1 MSRFLITGGAGF
13 IGSHLADRLL
23 SLGQRVSV
31 LDNLSTGSVD
41 NLAHLRAHP
50 DFEFVM
56 DEVGN
61 TRVLAEL
68 VDAADAIF
76 HLAATVGVQK
86 IIDSPVET
94 IVNNVH
100 GTETVLDAAA
110 KKRRKT
116 VIASTSEVYGKS
128 TALPFREDG
137 DLVLGATSKSRWSY
151 ACSKAIDE
159 FLAIAY
165 WREKKSPAV
174 VARLFNTIGPRQ
186 SGQYGMVVPRFIS
199 QALDG
204 QDVTV
209 YGSGEQT
216 RSFTY
221 VEDVVTW
228 LILLA
233 QDDRAVGEIFNLGN
247 PNEVTITDLA
257 RRIIQLTDSSSKI
270 RLVPYDE
277 AYESGFEDMG
287 RREPDITKV
296 VGLTGYRPRIDLDEA
311 LRRSIEWF
319 RQRRTEE
326 QQGQLKLAPVLRGAP
341 SAASSE

>member
-1 MSRFLITGGAGF
+1 MPKFLITGGAGF
-13 IGSHLADRLL
+13 IGSHLAERLL
-23 SLGQRVSV
+23 ALGQRVSV
-31 LDNLSTGSVD
+31 LDNLSTGSIA
-41 NLAHLRAHP
+41 NLAHLRSHP

-56 DEVGN
+56 DEIGN
-61 TRVLAEL
+61 ERVVAEL
-68 VDAADAIF
+68 VDAADVVF

-100 GTETVLDAAA
+100 GTEIVLNAVA
-110 KKRRKT
+110 KKRRKA

-128 TALPFREDG
+128 ASLPFREDG
-137 DLVLGATSKSRWSY
+137 DLVLGPTSKSRWSY

-165 WREKKSPAV
+165 WREKKTPAV

-186 SGQYGMVVPRFIS
+186 SGQYGMVVPRFIG
-199 QALDG
+199 QALEG
-204 QDVTV
+204 RDVTV

-247 PNEVTITDLA
+247 PNEVAIKDLA
-257 RRIIQLTDSSSKI
+257 RRVIALTGSSSKL
-270 RLVPYDE
+270 RFVPYDE

-287 RREPDITKV
+287 RREPDIAKV
-296 VGLTGYRPRIDLDEA
+296 VALTGYRPRVDLDEA
-311 LRRSIEWF
+311 LRRTIDWF
-319 RQRRTEE
+319 AERRLEDQQRQW
-326 QQGQLKLAPVLRGAP
+326 KLAGAP
-341 SAASSE
+341 PGVSSGP

>member
-1 MSRFLITGGAGF
+1 MPKFLITGGAGF
-13 IGSHLADRLL
+13 IGSHLAERLL

-41 NLAHLRAHP
+41 NLAPLRSHP

-56 DEVGN
+56 DEIQN
-61 TRVLAEL
+61 ERVLAEL
-68 VDAADAIF
+68 VDAADIVF

-94 IVNNVH
+94 IINNVH
-100 GTETVLDAAA
+100 GTESVLNAVA
-110 KKRRKT
+110 KKRRKI

-128 TALPFREDG
+128 TALPFHEEG
-137 DLVLGATSKSRWSY
+137 DLVLGATSKARWSY

-159 FLAIAY
+159 FLAIAF
-165 WREKKSPAV
+165 WKEKKTPAV

-186 SGQYGMVVPRFIS
+186 SGQYGMVVPRFIG
-199 QALDG
+199 QALAG
-204 QDVTV
+204 EDVTV
-209 YGSGEQT
+209 YGSGSQT

-228 LILLA
+228 LVHLA

-247 PNEVTITDLA
+247 PNEISISDLA
-257 RRIIQLTDSSSKI
+257 ARVLRLTGSSSKI
-270 RLVPYDE
+270 RNIPYDE

-287 RREPDITKV
+287 RRDPDIRKV
-296 VGLTGYRPRIDLDEA
+296 VALTGYSPQVDVDTS
-311 LRRSIEWF
+311 LRRTIDWF
-319 RQRRTEE
+319 RDRRRDE
-326 QQGQLKLAPVLRGAP
+326 QQRTLKLE
-341 SAASSE
+341 SAS